1 MSDEL
6 DRVRPALLAINSSV
20 HRKECQILDEL
31 KAFDFEKIWNESK
44 EADNDHEYFRRQA
57 EITYGLSV
65 FRGNLIIADQVLDG
79 VLLVS
84 AYDGKG
90 LDTYTSNELNLAM
103 RGYAS
108 WSTP

>member
-6 DRVRPALLAINSSV
+6 YRARSALFAINNCV
-20 HRKECQILDEL
+20 YRKECQILNKL
-31 KAFDFEKIWNESK
+31 RAFDFEKIWNEAKRS
-44 EADNDHEYFRRQA
+44 DNDHEYFGSKA
-57 EITYGLSV
+57 EIANGLSV

-84 AYDGKG
+84 ACDGEG
-90 LDTYTSNELNLAM
+90 LDAYTSNDLNFAM

-108 WSTP
+108 WRAS

>member
-6 DRVRPALLAINSSV
+6 DRARSALLAINNSV
-20 HRKECQILDEL
+20 PRKECQILDEL
-31 KAFDFEKIWNESK
+31 TAFDFEKIWNESK
-44 EADNDHEYFRRQA
+44 RADNDHEYFRRKA
-57 EITYGLSV
+57 EIAYGLNV

-84 AYDGKG
+84 AYDCEG
-90 LDTYTSNELNLAM
+90 LDTYTSNELNFAM

-108 WSTP
+108 WRTP